1 MPLRLLGSARG
12 RGSRA
17 DSRLTSRATTYLAS
31 SVVTTL
37 ISFVTLPLATR
48 ILGPANYGVFA
59 LGATVAAFG
68 SILATLGTTFFISNT
83 FATSGLPE
91 RRRLISTLVARTAFL
106 AACWAVLILAVA
118 FVLRGHVDLLDEV
131 PLKGLGLVLLGA
143 VVSTPWTIAVDVLT
157 VEGKASWFSLSLIVQ
172 AATNA
177 VVLLVALYV
186 FDLRGLSL
194 FVGSLAG
201 SLAALVTSL
210 IVLRPY
216 LAPRLGLLRTRLGQ
230 RQFLPTQTLEA
241 VQPVVERTL
250 LANYAGF
257 TPLGNYAHSLAY
269 RNLFLQGMNAVNR
282 ATWPVT
288 LDEASART
296 SFAVTGRVWP
306 AVHLAL
312 AMVAVPFVLFGDRLI
327 SAITNDK
334 LTAAWVFLAP
344 WFVLVLLQSSGKAA
358 TGVLYATGV
367 SSTVAKLGLLANAV
381 GICALVVFVPA
392 FGAAGA
398 AMALLLQ
405 ALVFRVVLQILA
417 RRRATIP
424 FQDWGCVLACALV
437 TGLFLLRRHVF
448 DSTESLLVLLVAAEL
463 LCVAVGSRVI
473 LTVAP
478 LLFRYRARAAES

>member
-1 MPLRLLGSARG
+1 
-12 RGSRA
+12 
-17 DSRLTSRATTYLAS
+17 
-31 SVVTTL
+31 VTTL

-59 LGATVAAFG
+59 LGATIAGFG

-83 FATSGLPE
+83 FAGSGLPE
-91 RRRLISTLVARTAFL
+91 RRRLVSTLVARTALL
-106 AACWAVLILAVA
+106 AAGWAVLILAGA
-118 FVLRGHVDLLDEV
+118 LVLRGHVDLLDEV
-131 PLKGLGLVLLGA
+131 PLKGLALVLLGA
-143 VVSTPWTIAVDVLT
+143 ILATPWTIAVDVLT
-157 VEGKASWFSLSLIVQ
+157 VEGQASWFSLSLIVQ
-172 AATNA
+172 ALSNA

-186 FDLRGLSL
+186 FDLKGLSL

-201 SLAALVTSL
+201 SVAALVTSL
-210 IVLRPY
+210 LVLKPY

-230 RQFLPTQTLEA
+230 RQFLPTQALEA

-257 TPLGNYAHSLAY
+257 AQLGTYAHSLAY
-269 RNLFLQGMNAVNR
+269 RGLILQGMNAVNR

-288 LDEASART
+288 LEEAKART
-296 SFAVTGRVWP
+296 AFFVTGRVWS
-306 AVHLAL
+306 AVHLGI
-312 AMVAVPFVLFGDRLI
+312 AMVSVPFILFGDQLI
-327 SAITNDK
+327 SLLTNNK

-367 SSTVAKLGLLANAV
+367 SSTVAKLGLLANSVAI
-381 GICALVVFVPA
+381 GSLVVLVPL

-405 ALVFRVVLQILA
+405 ALVFRVALQFLA
-417 RRRATIP
+417 RRRAAIP
-424 FQDWGCVLACALV
+424 FQDWGVVLGCAFV
-437 TGLFLLRRHVF
+437 TALFLLRRHVVE
-448 DSTESLLVLLVAAEL
+448 STESLLVLFVMAEL
-463 LCVAVGSRVI
+463 LCLAVGSRVI

-478 LLFRYRARAAES
+478 LLFRFRARSAES